1 MTSKELRRLYDKLY
15 DINSRLGDIM
25 KELDRRYI
33 DAVLKEKE
41 LEKGNKSEP
50 EKGHLLY

>member
-41 LEKGNKSEP
+41 PEKGNKNEP
-50 EKGHLLY
+50 EKEHLLY